1 MDILISGEG
10 RLTEAI
16 SEIQKLLP
24 RLRKC
29 QNAEDRIEECQ
40 KMQKN
45 IEDMQSTL
53 LTFLIGH
60 EDVKAEDPADEI
72 KNLLEEAKEMKS
84 EAVKL
89 HENFRLLQKKVQAY
103 IAAQ

>member
-1 MDILISGEG
+1 MEILVSGEG

-16 SEIQKLLP
+16 SEIKKLVP

-29 QNAEDRIEECQ
+29 QNAEERVEECQ
-40 KMQKN
+40 QMQKS
-45 IEDMQSTL
+45 IEDMQNTL
-53 LTFLIGH
+53 LTFIIGH

-72 KNLLEEAKEMKS
+72 KNLVEEAKVMKS